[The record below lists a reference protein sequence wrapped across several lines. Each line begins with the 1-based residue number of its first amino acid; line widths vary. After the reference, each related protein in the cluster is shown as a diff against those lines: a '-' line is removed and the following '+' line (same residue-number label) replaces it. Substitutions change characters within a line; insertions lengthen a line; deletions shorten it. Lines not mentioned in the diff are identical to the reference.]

1 MNKFSAVILAAGY
14 GKRMLPLTADTPKP
28 LLPGLN
34 NSLLLNQIKFLKKFT
49 PNITVTIGFQK
60 EKMLK
65 ALTLYGIDDFFF
77 TKDKGNAFWLNK
89 LKEDKIDSPIV
100 VITSDNLMDI
110 DLNTL
115 IKEYYEK
122 EEKSL
127 IISTDSKEGTHDK
140 LEINEKNEV
149 LSMNYQKTVG
159 KIASGLQVLN
169 PKDLYSD
176 KISFNDFHE
185 VWSLLID
192 KKRLIVSELQP
203 KNWISV
209 DTVDDLNKFK
219 NFVNQV

>member
-1 MNKFSAVILAAGY
+1 MNKFSSVILAAGY

-28 LLPGLN
+28 LLPGLD
-34 NSLLLNQIKFLKKFT
+34 NSLLLNQIRFLKKFT
-49 PNITVTIGFQK
+49 PNVTVTIGFQK

-65 ALTLYGIDDFFF
+65 ALTLYGIDDYFYS
-77 TKDKGNAFWLNK
+77 KDKGNAFWLNK
-89 LKEDKIDSPIV
+89 LEENKLENPII

-140 LEINEKNEV
+140 LEINENNEV
-149 LSMNYQKTVG
+149 VSMSYQKTAG

-169 PKDLYSD
+169 PKDLGSD

-185 VWSLLID
+185 VWSFLID

-209 DTVDDLNKFK
+209 DTVDDLSKLK